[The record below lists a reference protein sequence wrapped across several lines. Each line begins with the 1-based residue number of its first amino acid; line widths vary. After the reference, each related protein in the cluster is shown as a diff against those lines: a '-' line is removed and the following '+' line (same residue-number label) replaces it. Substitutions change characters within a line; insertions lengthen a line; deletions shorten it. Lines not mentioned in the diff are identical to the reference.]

1 MQEAARP
8 RGQEAARPADCRHAV
23 GGGRGEKGER
33 GHGRGGERRGATGI
47 WLGLRPYGEKRRTT

>member
-23 GGGRGEKGER
+23 GGGRGEKGESDHTVKNVEQHEDKWR
-33 GHGRGGERRGATGI
+33 
-47 WLGLRPYGEKRRTT
+47 